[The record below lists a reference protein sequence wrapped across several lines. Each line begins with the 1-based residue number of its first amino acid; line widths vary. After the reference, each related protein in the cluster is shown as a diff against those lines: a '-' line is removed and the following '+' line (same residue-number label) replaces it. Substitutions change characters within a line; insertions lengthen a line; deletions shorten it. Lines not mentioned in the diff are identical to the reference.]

1 MRSNQ
6 RSKARTS
13 RNHATAVC
21 VEPKEAIGIY
31 VTGELS
37 RLLQNSDRRLKVTLR
52 GFPAY
57 FVFLGRHLPPVR
69 QVTALPAVELHR
81 NVVVAA
87 WTSTSVVRLG
97 FHCVGPL
104 LQICLRRSQH
114 CYLSQ

>member
-1 MRSNQ
+1 M
-6 RSKARTS
+6 
-13 RNHATAVC
+13 
-21 VEPKEAIGIY
+21 
-31 VTGELS
+31 
-37 RLLQNSDRRLKVTLR
+37 VTLR

-87 WTSTSVVRLG
+87 WTGTSVVRLG

-104 LQICLRRSQH
+104 LQVCLRRSQY
-114 CYLSQ
+114 CYLAIWANGSFMIFAPLPFLDRVPLKTNSNQDAS

>member
-31 VTGELS
+31 VTGGAFEAS
-37 RLLQNSDRRLKVTLR
+37 SKFSQALKMVTLR
-52 GFPAY
+52 GFLAY
-57 FVFLGRHLPPVR
+57 FVFLGSHLPPVR
-69 QVTALPAVELHR
+69 HVTAVSAVELRR

-87 WTSTSVVRLG
+87 WASTSVVRLG

-104 LQICLRRSQH
+104 LQICLRRR
-114 CYLSQ
+114 